1 VVNDA
6 RGFYTSR
13 VFGTYV
19 MEGLKL
25 LMEGQQ
31 PRAIEMAGLQAGMPV
46 GPLAVHDEVSLS
58 LSWHILEQTR
68 KDFAAEGKPFK
79 DHPAN
84 VGLEKMVV
92 ELDRT
97 GKKAG
102 KGFYDY
108 PANQPKHLWAGLQD
122 AFPLAAQQLPQKD
135 LIERMM
141 FVQANEA
148 AKCYEEQ
155 VVLTVADANIGSIF
169 GWGFAPFQ
177 GGALQYINAY
187 GVANFVKRAHEL
199 AERFG
204 DYFAPAAIL
213 VAMAKDGKI
222 FE

>member
-1 VVNDA
+1 
-6 RGFYTSR
+6 
-13 VFGTYV
+13 
-19 MEGLKL
+19 
-25 LMEGQQ
+25 
-31 PRAIEMAGLQAGMPV
+31 MAGLQAGMPV

-58 LSWHILEQTR
+58 LSLHILEQTR
-68 KDFAAEGKPFK
+68 KDFAEAGKPFAG
-79 DHPAN
+79 HPADA
-84 VGLEKMVV
+84 GLEKMVAQ
-92 ELDRT
+92 LDRK

-108 PANQPKHLWAGLQD
+108 PENQNKHLWPGLQQ
-122 AFPLAAQQLPQKD
+122 AFPLAATQLPQKD

-187 GVANFVKRAHEL
+187 GVADFVQRANQL
-199 AERFG
+199 SARFG
-204 DYFAPAAIL
+204 SYFAPAAIL
-213 VAMAKDGKI
+213 VTMAEQGKR